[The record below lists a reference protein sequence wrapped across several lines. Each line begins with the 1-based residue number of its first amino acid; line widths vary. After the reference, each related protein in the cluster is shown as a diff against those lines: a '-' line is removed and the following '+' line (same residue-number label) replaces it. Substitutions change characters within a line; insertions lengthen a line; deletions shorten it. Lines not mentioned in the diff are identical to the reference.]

1 MLTYDL
7 NECPEKQPLYEF
19 LYERIRDDIVDG
31 RLAPGDRLPG
41 KRSLANHLGASANT
55 VMRAYDML
63 LAEGFLY
70 ARERRGYF
78 VEEVNYAP
86 KPRAKARLLPD
97 EAPVRPKAA
106 EARIDTGGTRASLD
120 LFPASIWGR
129 CMREALSL
137 PTDELMQ
144 AIPHQGLSDLRSALC
159 DYLYRNRGIEASPN
173 QVVVGPGTEV
183 LFDQLLVLLGRQSK
197 FAFEDPGYRK
207 LETIADLRGVSWER
221 VRSDEGCLRV
231 DELGRT
237 GASFVRVA
245 PANLFPQG
253 RVMPVKRRIELFE
266 WANAEP
272 GRYIVE
278 DDYDSEFRY
287 GSKPFSPLFAEDVND
302 RVVYM
307 NTFSKTLAPSLR
319 IGYMILPPGLLERY
333 ESSIALFSS
342 AVSSFE
348 QYALA
353 RFIEKGHFE
362 RQVYRLRN
370 HYRKT
375 RNLVATAL
383 ASSDL
388 AGILDIERCDAGTH
402 LLMNVRTRLSNDEAR
417 ARGARAGMRLA
428 FLEDYTDLQE
438 PSDPGTCRLVLN
450 YAGITEGNLND
461 VVGALRAAFL

>member
-7 NECPEKQPLYEF
+7 NERPEKQPLYEF
-19 LYERIRDDIVDG
+19 LYERIRDDIVEG
-31 RLAPGDRLPG
+31 RLAPGSRLPG
-41 KRSLANHLGASANT
+41 KRSLANHLGASTNT
-55 VMRAYDML
+55 VMRAYDTL
-63 LAEGFLY
+63 LAEGFLC
-70 ARERRGYF
+70 AQERRGYF
-78 VEEVNYAP
+78 VEKVNYAP
-86 KPRAKARLLPD
+86 KPKAKMRANPGKPSAR
-97 EAPVRPKAA
+97 EKET
-106 EARIDTGGTRASLD
+106 EARIDTRGTRTSLD

-137 PTDELMQ
+137 PTDELMR
-144 AIPHQGLSDLRSALC
+144 AIPHQGLAELRRALC

-173 QVVVGPGTEV
+173 QVVIGPGTEV
-183 LFDQLLVLLGRQSK
+183 LFDQLLVLLGSHAK

-207 LETIADLRGVSWER
+207 LETIADLRETPWAR
-221 VRSDEGCLRV
+221 VRSDESGVRV
-231 DELGRT
+231 DELERT
-237 GASFVRVA
+237 GASFVRTA

-266 WANAEP
+266 WANAEA
-272 GRYIVE
+272 GRSIVE

-302 RVVYM
+302 KVVYM
-307 NTFSKTLAPSLR
+307 NAFSKTLAPSFR
-319 IGYMILPPGLLERY
+319 IGYMILPPRLLARY

-375 RNLVATAL
+375 KALVTEAL
-383 ASSDL
+383 SSSDL
-388 AGILDIERCDAGTH
+388 ESILDIERCDAGTH
-402 LLMNVRTRLSNDEAR
+402 LLVNVRTGLSNDEAR
-417 ARGARAGMRLA
+417 ARGRKAGMRLS
-428 FLEDYTDLQE
+428 FLEDYTDLQK
-438 PSDPGTCRLVLN
+438 PSEQGSCRLVLN
-450 YAGITEGNLND
+450 YAGITEDNLDD
-461 VVGALRAAFL
+461 VIEALTTVFM